1 MKPPCFINYTFF
13 HIYSYFKV
21 YPLLSVILNQTLT
34 ENVVKWKYLSKQICD
49 VLVPQLQI
57 RAIDLDSMNA
67 FNQLQTL
74 LSQLDPSA
82 IHESLFGLLQ
92 VFALAVPEDLA
103 VETHVIFV

>member
-1 MKPPCFINYTFF
+1 
-13 HIYSYFKV
+13 
-21 YPLLSVILNQTLT
+21 
-34 ENVVKWKYLSKQICD
+34 
-49 VLVPQLQI
+49 
-57 RAIDLDSMNA
+57 MNA